1 MITEPDQ
8 EAKLLFSMVM
18 KLGGESNY
26 SESQKSEIMAECQ
39 RSAELRNQ
47 ALIYLCG
54 SSERS
59 DLNLYRLHTMIA
71 EKFFPEEVA

>member
-1 MITEPDQ
+1 MITKPDQ
-8 EAKLLFSMVM
+8 EAKLVYEMVM

-26 SESQKSEIMAECQ
+26 SESEKSAIMAECQ
-39 RSAELRNQ
+39 RSPELRNQ

-59 DLNLYRLHTMIA
+59 EMNLYRLHTTIM
-71 EKFFPEEVA
+71 EKFFSEVE